1 MKEKEK
7 LISIIEGLKKN
18 PMFWMSL
25 GSKELFHSNFLQ
37 YLSTLDPKSNFI
49 DMLNG
54 FLPEGKKLPKGIDYC
69 LDRELEDFDICLYHM
84 DGDKIVYDVVL
95 ENKVKSIPYKE
106 QLTEYVNKTI
116 KQGSPDCRFIL
127 LTLSKVFPDKGD
139 PSINNWKQLG
149 YSDLREGINSS
160 FLRSGKLDA
169 RTSVYL
175 EDYLSLI
182 EQLEK
187 LGEYLTPG
195 PKQRLFDDTDKKML
209 EEIRFHDMYLK
220 LRASW
225 FALNLK
231 NKLNNQGI
239 PTNVVNKFNQCRYG
253 YVNLNVDMNM
263 GNGQIAAWICDGNQR
278 DQKGNM
284 AANTYEVVIQGN
296 QYRHGINQQNIN
308 IPGVKDKARL
318 NGLYDRLST
327 IQDNRPLDFLNFNS
341 RNDVRP
347 KKPGKHKK
355 SPLLKTGP
363 FDCYGEDY
371 VYRYTII
378 DKTETIGNLLDRMY
392 DDILKIW
399 NGIPNLY

>member
-49 DMLNG
+49 NMLNG

-69 LDRELEDFDICLYHM
+69 LDRELEDFDICIYHRN
-84 DGDKIVYDVVL
+84 DNKIVYDVVL

-127 LTLSKVFPDKGD
+127 LTLSKDFPDKD
-139 PSINNWKQLG
+139 DQSIDNWEQLG
-149 YSDLREGINSS
+149 YSDLYKGIDSC
-160 FLRSGKLDA
+160 FLQSGKRDT
-169 RTSVYL
+169 RKSVYL

-182 EQLEK
+182 KQLEE
-187 LGEYLTPG
+187 LGEYLTPE
-195 PKQRLFDDTDKKML
+195 QSQCLFDDDDKRML
-209 EEIRFHDMYLK
+209 EEIRLHDMYLK

-231 NKLNNQGI
+231 KKLEDERI
-239 PTNVVNKFNQCRYG
+239 PTNVVHKFNQCRYG
-253 YVNLNVDMNM
+253 YVNLNVDMNQ
-263 GNGQIAAWICDGNQR
+263 GNGQIAAWICDDDQR
-278 DQKGNM
+278 DEKDNM
-284 AANTYEVVIQGN
+284 AANAFEVVIQGN

-308 IPGVKDKARL
+308 IPGEKDKARL
-318 NGLYDRLST
+318 NELYDRLSK

-347 KKPGKHKK
+347 EKPGKHKK
-355 SPLLKTGP
+355 SPHRKTGP

-378 DKTETIGNLLDRMY
+378 DESETISKLLDRMY

-399 NGIPNLY
+399 NSIPKLY